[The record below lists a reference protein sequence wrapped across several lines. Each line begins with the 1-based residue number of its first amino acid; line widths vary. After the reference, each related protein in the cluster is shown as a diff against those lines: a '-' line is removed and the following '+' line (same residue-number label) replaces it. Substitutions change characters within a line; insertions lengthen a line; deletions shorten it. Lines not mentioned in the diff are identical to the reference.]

1 MTPTQDGFVS
11 KKLRAAGILIILSL
25 VVQGLS
31 LVWNHPLAFVAFL
44 VVGGLLLLTGL
55 GMYVWVLL
63 ESGESQAKTAGQTVK
78 N

>member
-11 KKLRAAGILIILSL
+11 KKLRTAGILIILSL

-63 ESGESQAKTAGQTVK
+63 VSGESRAKTTGQTVK